1 VSLIFVVSGNFSGQY
16 SEKDIIH
23 TTNQEGKLVNLSKN
37 KTFHYGWVI
46 LILCFLTVFC
56 SLGLARFGY
65 TMILPSMQKDLG
77 LTNTQA
83 GGLATGN
90 FIGYLCLA
98 LVGGFL
104 SSHFSPR
111 RVISFSL
118 LVVGMMMVLTATSRG
133 FISALIW
140 RTITGLGSGGSNVP
154 AMGLLAAWFA
164 PRRRGISTGIA
175 VAGSSLGLI
184 LTGPLVPWLLD
195 AFGES
200 GWRNAWVVLG
210 GIVILFS
217 VINWILLK
225 DRPQKIG
232 LLPVGCDQDTNN
244 EKISSAQE
252 QFISKQSKASWKDV
266 YGSRAVWHLALIYT
280 TFGFSY
286 IIYIT
291 FFAKYIAVEL
301 GLGKEKAGMY
311 WQIIGW
317 LSICCGI
324 IWGWFSDL
332 AGRKYGLAVVSLL
345 QGSSYL
351 IFAVWRTPTGLLVS
365 ALLFGITAWSIP
377 AIMAAA
383 CGDQLGSKMAPA
395 ALGFI
400 TLFFGIGQALGPTIA
415 GGIAD
420 VKGTFAPAFLLAM
433 AVAWSGA
440 IASLFLRQHR
450 TINT

>member
-1 VSLIFVVSGNFSGQY
+1 M
-16 SEKDIIH
+16 
-23 TTNQEGKLVNLSKN
+23 
-37 KTFHYGWVI
+37 
-46 LILCFLTVFC
+46 ILCFLTVFC

-118 LVVGMMMVLTATSRG
+118 LIVGLMMVLTATSRG
-133 FISALIW
+133 FLSALFW

-154 AMGLLAAWFA
+154 AMALLAAWFA
-164 PRRRGISTGIA
+164 PRRRGISMGIV

-184 LTGPLVPWLLD
+184 LTGPLVPRLLD
-195 AFGES
+195 AFGDS
-200 GWRNAWVVLG
+200 GWRSAWVMLG

-217 VINWILLK
+217 IINWILLK
-225 DRPQKIG
+225 DRPQIIG
-232 LLPVGCDQDTNN
+232 LFPVGSDEDKNNRNVSPRKDQTTS
-244 EKISSAQE
+244 EPK
-252 QFISKQSKASWKDV
+252 KASWKDV
-266 YGSRAVWHLALIYT
+266 YGSKAVWHLALIYV

-286 IIYIT
+286 IIYLT

-301 GLGKEKAGMY
+301 GFGKEKAGMY

-317 LSICCGI
+317 LSISCGI

-365 ALLFGITAWSIP
+365 VLLFGITAWSIP

-420 VKGTFAPAFLLAM
+420 VKGSFAPAFLLAM
-433 AVAWSGA
+433 AVAWGGA
-440 IASLFLRQHR
+440 IASLFLHPSKTTR
-450 TINT
+450 TY

>member
-1 VSLIFVVSGNFSGQY
+1 MVE
-16 SEKDIIH
+16 SE
-23 TTNQEGKLVNLSKN
+23 N
-37 KTFHYGWVI
+37 KFHYGWVI
-46 LILCFLTVFC
+46 LVLCFLTVFC

-65 TMILPSMQKDLG
+65 AMILPSMQKDLE
-77 LTNTQA
+77 LTNTEA

-98 LVGGFL
+98 LIGGFL

-111 RVISFSL
+111 RVISLSL
-118 LVVGMMMVLTATSRG
+118 LVVGLMMVLTATSRG
-133 FISALIW
+133 FMSALIW
-140 RTITGLGSGGSNVP
+140 RAITGIGSGGSNVP

-164 PRRRGISTGIA
+164 AKRRGISTGIA

-195 AFGES
+195 FFGES
-200 GWRNAWVVLG
+200 GWRNAWVALG
-210 GIVILFS
+210 GIVLVIS
-217 VINWILLK
+217 IINWIFLK

-232 LLPVGCDQDTNN
+232 LLPVGSEEDKNN
-244 EKISSAQE
+244 DKLSGGEEETASDLK
-252 QFISKQSKASWKDV
+252 KASWRDV
-266 YGSRAVWHLALIYT
+266 YGSKAVWHLALIYV

-286 IIYIT
+286 IIYLT

-301 GLGKEKAGMY
+301 GMGEAKAGTY

-317 LSICCGI
+317 LSVSCGI
-324 IWGWFSDL
+324 IWGWFSDI

-351 IFAVWRTPTGLLVS
+351 IFAVWRTPTGLLLSVI
-365 ALLFGITAWSIP
+365 LFGITAWSIP

-383 CGDQLGSKMAPA
+383 CGDQLGSRMAPA

-400 TLFFGIGQALGPTIA
+400 TLFFGMGQALGPWMA
-415 GGIAD
+415 GRIAD
-420 VKGTFAPAFLLAM
+420 MKGTFSPAFLLAM

-440 IASLFLRQHR
+440 LAALFLRHTR
-450 TINT
+450 TIDS

>member
-1 VSLIFVVSGNFSGQY
+1 
-16 SEKDIIH
+16 
-23 TTNQEGKLVNLSKN
+23 
-37 KTFHYGWVI
+37 
-46 LILCFLTVFC
+46 
-56 SLGLARFGY
+56 
-65 TMILPSMQKDLG
+65 MQKDLG
-77 LTNTQA
+77 LSNTQA

-98 LVGGFL
+98 LIGGFL
-104 SSHFSPR
+104 SSHFSPK

-118 LVVGMMMVLTATSRG
+118 LVVGLMMVLTATSQG
-133 FISALIW
+133 FLSALIW

-154 AMGLLAAWFA
+154 AMALLAAWFA

-184 LTGPLVPWLLD
+184 LTGPLVPWLLN

-210 GIVILFS
+210 CIIILFS
-217 VINWILLK
+217 IINWIFLK

-232 LLPVGCDQDTNN
+232 LLPVGSEGNKNKDNPSIDKAASEPQ
-244 EKISSAQE
+244 
-252 QFISKQSKASWKDV
+252 KASWKEV
-266 YGSRAVWHLALIYT
+266 YGSWAVWHLALIYV

-286 IIYIT
+286 IIYLT
-291 FFAKYIAVEL
+291 FFAKYIGVEL
-301 GLGKEKAGMY
+301 GYGKEKAGMY

-317 LSICCGI
+317 LSISCGI
-324 IWGWFSDL
+324 IWGWFSDIT
-332 AGRKYGLAVVSLL
+332 GRKYGLAVVSLL

-400 TLFFGIGQALGPTIA
+400 TLFFGIGQALGPWMA
-415 GGIAD
+415 GRIAD
-420 VKGTFAPAFLLAM
+420 VKGSFSPAFLLAM
-433 AVAWSGA
+433 GVAWCGA
-440 IASLFLRQHR
+440 IASLFLHQPKR
-450 TINT
+450 TGTI